1 MTTFAL
7 REHIAR
13 KSRTARSW
21 ACGITQ
27 LLLLSLISTG
37 CGPLQGTVVVTIEE
51 DGARTLTEG
60 EKVRFTVRAR
70 PAPAADLTVPIDWS
84 ETGTVLAGSQPR
96 TVTIEAGATSAMLT
110 ARTVDDGADES
121 ANMVTVTLRGGAG
134 YTVGNPDSAAV
145 TVNDNDGPVVTIAAG
160 ADQVTEG
167 EDVLI
172 AVRATPAAAADLV
185 ATLRVTETGSML
197 GTSPSTATITA
208 GATTTTAPIRLDCR
222 SSAWQAPRRRCV
234 KAKRSSSG

>member
-21 ACGITQ
+21 ACGIPQ
-27 LLLLSLISTG
+27 LLLLCLISTG
-37 CGPLQGTVVVTIEE
+37 CGPLQGTV
-51 DGARTLTEG
+51 
-60 EKVRFTVRAR
+60 
-70 PAPAADLTVPIDWS
+70 
-84 ETGTVLAGSQPR
+84 
-96 TVTIEAGATSAMLT
+96 
-110 ARTVDDGADES
+110 
-121 ANMVTVTLRGGAG
+121 
-134 YTVGNPDSAAV
+134 GNPDSAAV
-145 TVNDNDGPVVTIAAG
+145 AVSDNDGPVVTIAAG